1 MNSPKQD
8 RLENIATS
16 KPSELSKSTG
26 SNGAI
31 AGMCVLL
38 VVAVLLVF
46 GQTLRHEFLNFDDDQ
61 YFYSNPQVQAGLT
74 WNGVIWA
81 FRTTDASNWHPLTW
95 LSLMLDV
102 ELFGTGPAGPH
113 LTNVLLHAANTVLL
127 FLLLRRTTGAYWR
140 SAFVAVLFGLHPLH
154 VESVAWVA
162 ERKDVLSGLFFMLT
176 LLMYARYVQGG
187 AKSQGSGVRWWASRC
202 YWLAVLFFALGL
214 MSKPMLVTLPFVLL
228 LLDYWPLGRVTS
240 LRQASGRLASDQPS
254 PGFGTAGKWRVTRF
268 RIPVPQLSSFN
279 HLLVEK
285 LPFLL
290 LSTASCVVT
299 VLAQQK
305 VVATIEWLPMPLRIG
320 NALVTYI
327 TYLGQMFYPTGL
339 AVFYPHPVESLPAW
353 KIELGLVLVFGISVA
368 VLACG
373 RKHPYL
379 LVGWL
384 WYLGTLVPVIGL
396 MQVGEQARADRY
408 TYLPLIG
415 VFVMLAWGA
424 GETFE
429 RWRYRRQVLGAGG
442 FIVAAVLM
450 VCASIQTSHWR
461 NSESLWK
468 HTLACTSRNAFG
480 HINLGNLFTDQGRTA
495 EAIEHYQAALEI
507 RPDFAE
513 AHNNLGT
520 ALAAQGHAVEAIDQ
534 YLRALEIKPDFA
546 MVHYNL
552 GVALA
557 NQGRYTEAIQ
567 HYQRV
572 LEIKPDFAESHNN
585 LGSILD
591 GQGRSLEAVEHFK
604 RAVEI
609 KPDFA
614 EAHFNLGVVLTTQG
628 QAAEAIEHYRQAL
641 KIKPDYAEAHYRLAL
656 TLKAQGRFQ
665 EAIAHYR
672 KALELKP
679 RPMLAQNALA
689 WLLATCPEATWR
701 NGSQAVELA
710 QQAEQLSRGKHPEI
724 LDTLA
729 AAYAEAGR
737 FPEAIETAQ
746 RALDLSVVQNNKPLA
761 DALQMRLKLYEAN
774 STFHE
779 KP

>member
-468 HTLACTSRNAFG
+468 HTLACTSGNYIG
-480 HINLGNLFTDQGRTA
+480 HNNLGLALAMQGRPV
-495 EAIEHYQAALEI
+495 EAIEHFQKAIEIKPDYAEAHNNFGLLLAERGRSAEARGHFQIALELEPGYADAHNNFGLLLTAQG
-507 RPDFAE
+507 RPAEAMEQFQKALELKGNSAE
-513 AHNNLGT
+513 AHNNLGLLLVSLGRPAEAVRHYEQ
-520 ALAAQGHAVEAIDQ
+520 ALALKPGYAEAHNNLGLALATEDRPDEAIGHWEQ
-534 YLRALEIKPDFA
+534 ALRIRPDDAEAHRNLGLALAGEGRFAEAIGHWEQALRIKPDDSEA
-546 MVHYNL
+546 HYNL
-552 GVALA
+552 GVALV
-557 NQGRYTEAIQ
+557 QLGRVQEAIG
-567 HYQRV
+567 HW
-572 LEIKPDFAESHNN
+572 E
-585 LGSILD
+585 
-591 GQGRSLEAVEHFK
+591 
-604 RAVEI
+604 
-609 KPDFA
+609 
-614 EAHFNLGVVLTTQG
+614 
-628 QAAEAIEHYRQAL
+628 QAL
-641 KIKPDYAEAHYRLAL
+641 RIKPDYAEAHYNL
-656 TLKAQGRFQ
+656 GV
-665 EAIAHYR
+665 
-672 KALELKP
+672 ALE
-679 RPMLAQNALA
+679 Q
-689 WLLATCPEATWR
+689 T
-701 NGSQAVELA
+701 G
-710 QQAEQLSRGKHPEI
+710 RG
-724 LDTLA
+724 
-729 AAYAEAGR
+729 
-737 FPEAIETAQ
+737 PEAIGHYEQALRIKPDYVEAQ
-746 RALDLSVVQNNKPLA
+746 NKLARLRAVGK
-761 DALQMRLKLYEAN
+761 
-774 STFHE
+774 
-779 KP
+779 